1 MASVAAG
8 ALTWTRWS
16 ACDDGKPGS
25 FAGWPRGGVSE
36 GDDAAP
42 KKQVR
47 LGRGQKWALAADV
60 GGTNTRLMLYA
71 VDPAAPIVERRTAPG
86 ALVCEQKFRNI
97 EFGSLLEI
105 IELFLSELEDGSA
118 ASPSHP
124 VPAAACLAVAGVVF
138 ANSARL
144 TNLDWVVTGS
154 EIAGQLGI
162 GRVEVINDFVA
173 QGFGVLTLGD
183 DEVET
188 LHAAPPVPDAPIVVL
203 GAGTGLGEAYLT
215 MGPQGQYVC
224 YPSEGGHKE
233 WAPRGAGSDMT
244 QIELLRHLKIKF
256 AGWNRISVERVVSG
270 LGICNICAR

>member
-16 ACDDGKPGS
+16 ACDDG
-25 FAGWPRGGVSE
+25 ASE

-71 VDPAAPIVERRTAPG
+71 VDPTAPIVERRPAPG

-97 EFGSLLEI
+97 EFSSLLEI

-188 LHAAPPVPDAPIVVL
+188 LHDAPPVPDAPIVVL